1 MLVGL
6 EIVVGHGMNLDDKQR
21 KCLRLYINATKVF
34 LTVWTLCIKVLTS
47 YRKIAMVSNMVLYG
61 IKF

>member
-21 KCLRLYINATKVF
+21 KCLRLYINATK
-34 LTVWTLCIKVLTS
+34 KK
-47 YRKIAMVSNMVLYG
+47 KI
-61 IKF
+61 

>member
-21 KCLRLYINATKVF
+21 KCLRLYINATKKCFFNSVDF
-34 LTVWTLCIKVLTS
+34 VH
-47 YRKIAMVSNMVLYG
+47 
-61 IKF
+61 